1 MRLRPE
7 QLAGHL
13 GNPLLP
19 IYVISG
25 DEPLQTGEA
34 TDAIR
39 EAARAQGF
47 TEREVMHAE
56 TGFDWNL
63 LSAAAD
69 ALSLFAERR
78 ILDLRIPGGKP
89 GDAGGKALSAYA
101 ERPPEDNILLVTL
114 PRLDKRQQQSKWFKA
129 LDAAGAVVQV
139 WPVGPKELPGWIS
152 QRMRARGLE
161 SRPEVVRLLAD
172 KVEGNLLA
180 AAQEVDKL
188 HLLFGEG
195 AIDLD
200 EVALALA
207 DSSRFDVFE
216 LVDTAL
222 SGDAARTARILDG
235 LYAEGVEP
243 VLILWALAREI
254 RSLAAMA
261 ASVAQGSPPEQVM
274 RQHRVWAKRQ
284 APVRSALQRHNAP
297 RWEAFLARAGRVDR
311 TIKGAEPGNPRD
323 ELLQL
328 ALLVAGVRIV

>member
-13 GNPLLP
+13 RNPLLP
-19 IYVISG
+19 IYVVSG
-25 DEPLQTGEA
+25 DEPLQAGEA
-34 TDAIR
+34 GDAIR
-39 EAARAQGF
+39 EAARGQGF
-47 TEREVMHAE
+47 AEREVMHAE
-56 TGFDWNL
+56 TGFDWGL

-69 ALSLFAERR
+69 ALSLFADRR

-101 ERPPEDNILLVTL
+101 QRPPEDNILLISL

-129 LDAAGAVVQV
+129 LDAAGVVIQV

-152 QRMRARGLE
+152 QRMRSRGLE
-161 SRPEVVRLLAD
+161 FQPEVVRLLAD

-195 AIDLD
+195 AIDAGG
-200 EVALALA
+200 VALALT

-254 RSLAAMA
+254 RSLAGMA
-261 ASVAQGSPPEQVM
+261 ASMAQGTPPDQVM
-274 RQHRVWAKRQ
+274 REHRVWAKRQ
-284 APVRSALQRHNAP
+284 APVRSALQRHNAR

-323 ELLQL
+323 ELIQL

>member
-13 GNPLLP
+13 RNPLLP

-25 DEPLQTGEA
+25 DEPLQAGEVA
-34 TDAIR
+34 DALR
-39 EAARAQGF
+39 EAARTQGF
-47 TEREVMHAE
+47 AEREVMHAE
-56 TGFDWNL
+56 TGFDWGS

-89 GDAGGKALSAYA
+89 GDAGGKVLSAYA
-101 ERPPEDNILLVTL
+101 QRPPEDNILLISL

-129 LDAAGAVVQV
+129 LDAAGAVIQV

-152 QRMRARGLE
+152 QRMRSRGLE
-161 SRPEVVRLLAD
+161 SKPEIVRLLAD
-172 KVEGNLLA
+172 KVEGNMLA

-195 AIDLD
+195 AIDAG
-200 EVALALA
+200 EVALAVA

-222 SGDAARTARILDG
+222 SGDAGRTVRILDG

-254 RSLAAMA
+254 RSLAGMA
-261 ASVAQGSPPEQVM
+261 AGMALGEPPDQVM
-274 RQHRVWAKRQ
+274 RQNRIWAKRQ
-284 APVRSALQRHNAP
+284 AAVRSALQRHNAQ

-311 TIKGAEPGNPRD
+311 TIKGAVPGNARD
-323 ELLQL
+323 ELIQL
-328 ALLVAGVRIV
+328 ALLVAGVRIL

>member
-13 GNPLLP
+13 RSPLLP

-25 DEPLQTGEA
+25 DEPLQAGEA
-34 TDAIR
+34 ADAVR
-39 EAARAQGF
+39 QAARTQGF
-47 TEREVMHAE
+47 AEREVMHAE
-56 TGFDWNL
+56 TGFDWGS

-78 ILDLRIPGGKP
+78 VLDLRVPGGKP

-101 ERPPEDNILLVTL
+101 ERPPEDNILLVSL
-114 PRLDKRQQQSKWFKA
+114 PRLDKRQQQTKWFKA
-129 LDAAGAVVQV
+129 LEAAGAVIQV
-139 WPVGPKELPGWIS
+139 WPVGQKELPGWIA
-152 QRMRARGLE
+152 QRMRSRGLE
-161 SRPEVVRLLAD
+161 SQPEVVRLLAD
-172 KVEGNLLA
+172 KVEGNMLA

-188 HLLFGEG
+188 HLIFGEG
-195 AIDLD
+195 AIDPG
-200 EVALALA
+200 EVALAVA
-207 DSSRFDVFE
+207 DSSRFDIFE

-235 LYAEGVEP
+235 VRGEGVEP

-254 RSLAAMA
+254 RSLAGMA
-261 ASVAQGSPPEQVM
+261 AGVAQGAAPDQVI
-274 RQHRVWAKRQ
+274 RQNRVWPKRQ
-284 APVRSALQRHNAP
+284 AAVRSALERHKAG

-311 TIKGAEPGNPRD
+311 TIKGAEPGNAWD
-323 ELLQL
+323 ELVQL